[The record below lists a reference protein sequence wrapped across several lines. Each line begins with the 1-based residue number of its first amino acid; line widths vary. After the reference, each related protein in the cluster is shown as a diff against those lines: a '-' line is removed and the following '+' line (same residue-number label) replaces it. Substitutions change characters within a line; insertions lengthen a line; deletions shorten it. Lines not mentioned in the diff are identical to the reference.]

1 MAMAAARRFV
11 DRGAQWIGWVALD
24 WEEWMSVLLEEPI
37 EGHVEC
43 GGEVGQSGAAWCEV
57 NGSSTCKLSVWNT
70 VFCYLVIIVFRRT
83 PTP

>member
-1 MAMAAARRFV
+1 
-11 DRGAQWIGWVALD
+11 
-24 WEEWMSVLLEEPI
+24 MSVPLEEPI

-70 VFCYLVIIVFRRT
+70 VFCYLVIIAFSKNTMMRIMT
-83 PTP
+83 MDCEMP